1 MKISEVFDSGE
12 PEDAEPVEGE
22 GGPAPTQ
29 EQPAQKPQG
38 KPSPDG
44 EINATPEE
52 QEAYDKV
59 ILAASEVMYG
69 DMNPEIMKMLELEKN
84 DPPKAIAR
92 VATTIIVQL
101 DEKSG
106 GTIQEQLIFPA
117 AAEIAEMTAELADA
131 KKVFPVDENVIQAAG
146 QEMIVMIADEYGVP
160 MEEIEAFMA
169 SVPQEVAQKIGE
181 KQSQVA
187 VKARPGQQ
195 QGAPAN
201 GG

>member
-12 PEDAEPVEGE
+12 PEGAAPVQEQE
-22 GGPAPTQ
+22 PAPQGQ
-29 EQPAQKPQG
+29 EPAQKPQG
-38 KPSPDG
+38 KPSVDG

-69 DMNPEIMKMLELEKN
+69 DMNPEIIKMLQLEAN
-84 DPPKAIAR
+84 DPPTAIAR

-101 DEKSG
+101 DDKSG
-106 GTIQEQLIFPA
+106 GTIPEQLIFPA

-131 KKVFPVDENVIQAAG
+131 KKIFPVDDAVIQAAG
-146 QEMIVMIADEYGVP
+146 QEMIPMIADEYGVP
-160 MEEIEAFMA
+160 MEEIEAFMGQ
-169 SVPQEVAQKIGE
+169 VPQEVAQKIGE
-181 KQSQVA
+181 QQSQVA
-187 VKARPGQQ
+187 VKARPGRQ